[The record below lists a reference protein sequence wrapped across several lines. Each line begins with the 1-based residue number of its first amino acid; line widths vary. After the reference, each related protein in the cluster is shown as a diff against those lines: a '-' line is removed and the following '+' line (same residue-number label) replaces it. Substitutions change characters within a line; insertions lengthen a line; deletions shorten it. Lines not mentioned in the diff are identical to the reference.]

1 MKNLLLSAAALLLAP
16 GAIYSV
22 DEPPLKEGFWT
33 IRTQMTQNPGNTKED
48 TTRSV
53 CRNHAYDAYTR
64 STAKKTNCK
73 TISESTSGTTTTTDS
88 ECKVND
94 IVIRNKGTLTV
105 TGDTATRS
113 EAHTTYTP
121 AFGGV
126 TESTMTTDQK
136 YLGSCPAG
144 VQPGDLTTADGKV
157 NHLWKH

>member
-113 EAHTTYTP
+113 EAHTTSTP
-121 AFGGV
+121 PARGV
-126 TESTMTTDQK
+126 SESTMIVEEK
-136 YLGSCPAG
+136 YVGACPAG
-144 VQPGDLTTADGKV
+144 VGPGDIVAADGKV
-157 NHLWKH
+157 LHTWQP